1 MIRAGKMG
9 VVAAFVGFL
18 WLIGVQIAWPFLAP
32 GAPLMGVAPDPPA
45 PRWDWSSLRR
55 GETLRA
61 VDAWYTA
68 HVGLRNRWVRLDNQ
82 INYSVF
88 GEIAYRGAG
97 TEIVAGP
104 HGWLFERIYLRESVQ
119 PANENDAEVSAFA
132 RTIRSVQDKLDRRG
146 IPFLYVVAP
155 NKAEI
160 YPEEAPA
167 AYFNG
172 RRPDDVVTA
181 FKQARPLLAAA
192 GVNFCDGRA
201 RYEQWKREGVPYLF
215 ARSGTHWSYDSALR
229 VLQAVREN
237 LNPRMRRPIPELTVL
252 SRRLGRPRRSDRDL
266 LDVVNLLRERP
277 YEGRLPDP
285 VLKRQTAIAPGDLP
299 RILWVHDSF
308 GFTLIDLLY
317 AANAVQ
323 PSESL
328 FYFKTCYRLPGA
340 PPCGIDV
347 QKIEWNRFLDP
358 YDAVVVVWTDVGF
371 MHKAGGF
378 FETLDRELH

>member
-1 MIRAGKMG
+1 MA
-9 VVAAFVGFL
+9 VVGAFVGFL
-18 WLIGVQIAWPFLAP
+18 WLIGVQIVWPFLPP
-32 GAPLMGVAPDPPA
+32 GATLMGVAPDPPA
-45 PRWDWSSLRR
+45 PRWDWSSLRH

-68 HVGLRNRWVRLDNQ
+68 HVGMRNRWVRLDNQ

-88 GEIAYRGAG
+88 SEIAYRGVG

-104 HGWLFERIYLRESVQ
+104 HDWLFERVYLRDSVQ
-119 PANENDAEVSAFA
+119 PADQSEAELSAFT
-132 RTIRSVQDKLDRRG
+132 RQIRSVQDKLGRRG

-155 NKAEI
+155 NKAEV

-172 RRPDDVVTA
+172 RRPDDVITA
-181 FKQARPLLAAA
+181 YERARPLLEAA
-192 GVNFCDGRA
+192 GVDFYDGPEL
-201 RYEQWKREGVPYLF
+201 YDQWKREGRPYLF
-215 ARSGTHWSYDSALR
+215 ARSGTHWSYDSAVR

-252 SRRLGRPRRSDRDL
+252 SRRLGPPQRSDRDL
-266 LDVVNLLRERP
+266 LNVVNLLRERR

-285 VLKRQTAIAPGDLP
+285 ILKHQTAIASEDLP

-308 GFTLIDLLY
+308 GYTLIDLLY

-328 FYFKTCYRLPGA
+328 FYFKTCYRLPGGL
-340 PPCGIDV
+340 PTGIDV
-347 QKIEWNRFLDP
+347 QKIEWNSFLEP
-358 YDAVVVVWTDVGF
+358 YDAVVMVWTDIGF
-371 MHKAGGF
+371 MHKGLGF
-378 FETLDRELH
+378 FETLDRDLH